1 MLNLD
6 TRIPLMA
13 QERDYGRGF
22 DMMQKAQENQLRL
35 QALRD
40 EYNAAKEERDRQKA
54 MRQGMASELQK
65 IQQGTPAQYRTTFPQ
80 TMPTG
85 QMPQGI
91 TGVLAPSGMTGV
103 LASERGQKLP
113 QPALFGENIL
123 QGNFDINR
131 ELVSPAIAP
140 KQPDIKDILTAQFNA
155 AVANNDVA
163 TAFDAKKKL
172 VELEKS
178 PIKWGMNP
186 QKGINPATGLP
197 DTFVTNESGELK
209 FLNVSPYEEPKT
221 PKKSLIQTSLGYEVV
236 EEGKLPK
243 GKPVSTTQPRQS
255 RLEKVTGE
263 SGTYILDMDTGE
275 TRPVLVN
282 GKPLVAPK
290 AVQTPSGEES
300 NAAGFLVRMKDATKL
315 LDEFEEKGKPTIGTS
330 MAEGVPLV
338 GGYLER
344 SAQSKEQQ
352 QYKNAALAWI
362 RAKLRKES
370 GAAIGVDEAR
380 QEYQNYFPVVG
391 DTPEVIAQKRGLRQ
405 SAMDEMLIASGKASQ
420 KVDQARPPTA
430 IVDAKVTGQT
440 KIVKTRADLDKVKSG
455 ESYIAPDGKLWVKP

>member
-40 EYNAAKEERDRQKA
+40 EYNAAKEERDRKKA
-54 MRQGMASELQK
+54 IRQGMASELQK
-65 IQQGTPAQYRTTFPQ
+65 MQQGTPAQYRTTFPQ

-85 QMPQGI
+85 QMP
-91 TGVLAPSGMTGV
+91 SGMTGV
-103 LASERGQKLP
+103 LANERGQKLP

-155 AVANNDVA
+155 AVANNDAA
-163 TAFDAKKKL
+163 TAFEAKKNL
-172 VELEKS
+172 RELEKN

-197 DTFVTNESGELK
+197 DTFVTNESGELR

-243 GKPVSTTQPRQS
+243 GKPVSTTQPRQP
-255 RLEKVTGE
+255 RLQQVTDA

-282 GKPLVAPK
+282 GRPVVAPK

-300 NAAGFLVRMKDATKL
+300 NAAGFYLRMNEATKL
-315 LDEFEEKGKPTIGTS
+315 INQFEDKGKPTVSTATAGALPI
-330 MAEGVPLV
+330 V
-338 GGYLER
+338 GDVLER
-344 SAQSKEQQ
+344 SLMTPEQQ

-370 GAAIGVDEAR
+370 GMAIGVDEAE
-380 QEYQNYFPVVG
+380 QEYKNYFPVVG
-391 DTPEVIAQKRGLRQ
+391 DSAEVVKQKQDLRNA
-405 SAMDEMLIASGKASQ
+405 AMREMKIASGKALPKAEQELQQPQPS
-420 KVDQARPPTA
+420 KPTRSKDELFRLYKEFKA
-430 IVDAKVTGQT
+430 DYEAEKDPAMRKIMIDAA
-440 KIVKTRADLDKVKSG
+440 RADGLIK
-455 ESYIAPDGKLWVKP
+455 

>member
-6 TRIPLMA
+6 TRIPLMV

-22 DMMQKAQENQLRL
+22 DTMQQAQMNQLKL

-65 IQQGTPAQYRTTFPQ
+65 LQQGTPAQYNTTFPQ

-85 QMPQGI
+85 QM
-91 TGVLAPSGMTGV
+91 PSGMTGV

-131 ELVSPAIAP
+131 EMVAPAIAP
-140 KQPDIKDILTAQFNA
+140 KQPDIKDVLTAQFNA

-163 TAFDAKKKL
+163 TAFEAKKKL
-172 VELEKS
+172 AELEKS

-243 GKPVSTTQPRQS
+243 GKPVSNTQPRLP
-255 RLEKVTGE
+255 RLQQVTDT
-263 SGTYILDMDTGE
+263 SGTYVLDLDTME
-275 TRPVLVN
+275 TKPVLVN
-282 GKPLVAPK
+282 GKPVVAPK
-290 AVQTPSGEES
+290 PVQTPSGEES
-300 NAAGFLVRMKDATKL
+300 NAAGFYLRMNEATKL
-315 LDEFEEKGKPTIGTS
+315 INQFEDKGKPTVGASAAGALPIIGD
-330 MAEGVPLV
+330 V
-338 GGYLER
+338 LER
-344 SAQSKEQQ
+344 NLMTPEQQ

-370 GAAIGVDEAR
+370 GAAIGIDEAEK
-380 QEYQNYFPVVG
+380 EYKNYFPVVG
-391 DTPEVIAQKRGLRQ
+391 DSAEVIKQKQDLRNA
-405 SAMDEMLIASGKASQ
+405 AMREMKIASGKALPKAEQELQQPQPNKPTRTAEETFQLKKEYEFNRKKYKDDPDALMILDS
-420 KVDQARPPTA
+420 KARELGL
-430 IVDAKVTGQT
+430 IK
-440 KIVKTRADLDKVKSG
+440 
-455 ESYIAPDGKLWVKP
+455 

>member
-1 MLNLD
+1 
-6 TRIPLMA
+6 MA

-54 MRQGMASELQK
+54 IRQGMASELQK
-65 IQQGTPAQYRTTFPQ
+65 LQQGTPAQYRTTFPQ
-80 TMPTG
+80 TIPTG
-85 QMPQGI
+85 QM
-91 TGVLAPSGMTGV
+91 PSGMTGV

-140 KQPDIKDILTAQFNA
+140 KKPDIKDILTAQINA

-172 VELEKS
+172 LELEKS

-255 RLEKVTGE
+255 RLQQVTDA

-282 GKPLVAPK
+282 GKPVVAPK

-300 NAAGFLVRMKDATKL
+300 NAAGFYLRMNEATKL
-315 LDEFEEKGKPTIGTS
+315 INEFEDKGKPTVGTS
-330 MAEGVPLV
+330 AAGALPIV
-338 GGYLER
+338 GDVLER
-344 SAQSKEQQ
+344 NLMTPEQQ

-370 GAAIGVDEAR
+370 GAAIGIDEAE
-380 QEYQNYFPVVG
+380 QEYKIYFPVVG
-391 DTPEVIAQKRGLRQ
+391 DSAEVVKQKQDLRNA
-405 SAMDEMLIASGKASQ
+405 AMREMKIASGKALPKAEFDLFTETSKYTLSATPEQ
-420 KVDQARPPTA
+420 KQQYEDA
-430 IVDAKVTGQT
+430 IKKANGNQEQIKQINFIAKKQGVI
-440 KIVKTRADLDKVKSG
+440 K
-455 ESYIAPDGKLWVKP
+455 

>member
-22 DMMQKAQENQLRL
+22 DMMQQAQMNQLKL

-40 EYNAAKEERDRQKA
+40 EYNAAKEERDRQRA

-65 IQQGTPAQYRTTFPQ
+65 MQQGTPAQYRTTFPQ

-85 QMPQGI
+85 QMPQG
-91 TGVLAPSGMTGV
+91 MTGV
-103 LASERGQKLP
+103 LASERGQNLP

-140 KQPDIKDILTAQFNA
+140 KQPDIKDVLTAQFNA
-155 AVANNDVA
+155 AVANNDAA

-172 VELEKS
+172 LDLEKS

-197 DTFVTNESGELK
+197 DTFVTNESGELR

-255 RLEKVTGE
+255 RLQQVTDA

-282 GKPLVAPK
+282 GKPVVAPK
-290 AVQTPSGEES
+290 AAQTPSGEES
-300 NAAGFLVRMKDATKL
+300 NAAGFYLRMNEATKL
-315 LDEFEEKGKPTIGTS
+315 INQFEGKGKPTVGTS
-330 MAEGVPLV
+330 AAGALPIIGDV
-338 GGYLER
+338 LER
-344 SAQSKEQQ
+344 NLMTPEQQ

-370 GAAIGVDEAR
+370 GAAIGVDEAE
-380 QEYQNYFPVVG
+380 QEYRNYFPVVG
-391 DTPEVIAQKRGLRQ
+391 DSAEVVKQKQDLRNA
-405 SAMDEMLIASGKASQ
+405 AMREMKIASGKALPKAEQELQQPQPSKPTRTAEETFQ
-420 KVDQARPPTA
+420 LKKEYEFNRKKYKYDPEALKILDDKARELGL
-430 IVDAKVTGQT
+430 IK
-440 KIVKTRADLDKVKSG
+440 
-455 ESYIAPDGKLWVKP
+455 

>member
-6 TRIPLMA
+6 TRIPLMV

-40 EYNAAKEERDRQKA
+40 EYNAAKEERDRKKA

-65 IQQGTPAQYRTTFPQ
+65 MQQGTPAQYRTTFPQ
-80 TMPTG
+80 TIPTG
-85 QMPQGI
+85 QM
-91 TGVLAPSGMTGV
+91 PSGMTGV
-103 LASERGQKLP
+103 LSSERGQNLP

-140 KQPDIKDILTAQFNA
+140 KQPDIKDVLTAQFNA

-163 TAFDAKKKL
+163 TAFEAKKNL
-172 VELEKS
+172 RELEKN

-255 RLEKVTGE
+255 RLQQVTDA

-282 GKPLVAPK
+282 GKPVVAPK

-300 NAAGFLVRMKDATKL
+300 NAAGFYLRMNEATKL
-315 LDEFEEKGKPTIGTS
+315 INEFEDKGKPTVGTS
-330 MAEGVPLV
+330 AAGALPIV
-338 GGYLER
+338 GDVLER
-344 SAQSKEQQ
+344 NLMTPEQQ

-370 GAAIGVDEAR
+370 GAAIGIDEAE
-380 QEYQNYFPVVG
+380 QEYKNYFPVVG
-391 DTPEVIAQKRGLRQ
+391 DSAEVVKQKRDLRNA
-405 SAMDEMLIASGKASQ
+405 AMREMKIASGKALPKAEQELNQPQPS
-420 KVDQARPPTA
+420 KPTRTKEELFRLYKEFKA
-430 IVDAKVTGQT
+430 DYEAEKDPAMRKIMIDAA
-440 KIVKTRADLDKVKSG
+440 RADGLIK
-455 ESYIAPDGKLWVKP
+455 

>member
-22 DMMQKAQENQLRL
+22 DMMQQAQMNQLKL

-54 MRQGMASELQK
+54 MRQGMASELKK

-85 QMPQGI
+85 RM
-91 TGVLAPSGMTGV
+91 PSGMTGV

-140 KQPDIKDILTAQFNA
+140 KQPDIKDVLTAQFNA

-172 VELEKS
+172 LELEKN

-197 DTFVTNESGELK
+197 DTFVTNESGELR

-243 GKPVSTTQPRQS
+243 GKPVSTTQPRQP
-255 RLEKVTGE
+255 RLQQVTDT
-263 SGTYILDMDTGE
+263 SGTYIVDIDTLE

-282 GKPLVAPK
+282 GKPVVAPK
-290 AVQTPSGEES
+290 TVQTPSGEES
-300 NAAGFLVRMKDATKL
+300 NAAGFYLRMNEATKL
-315 LDEFEEKGKPTIGTS
+315 INQFEDKGKPTVGTS
-330 MAEGVPLV
+330 TAGALPIIGDV
-338 GGYLER
+338 LER
-344 SAQSKEQQ
+344 NLMTPEQQ

-370 GAAIGVDEAR
+370 GAAIGIDEAE
-380 QEYQNYFPVVG
+380 QEYRNYFPVVG
-391 DTPEVIAQKRGLRQ
+391 DSAEVVKQKQDLRNA
-405 SAMDEMLIASGKASQ
+405 AMREMKIASGKALPKAEQELNQPQPSKPTRSKDELFQ
-420 KVDQARPPTA
+420 LKKEYEFNRKKYKDDPEAVKILDSKARELGL
-430 IVDAKVTGQT
+430 IK
-440 KIVKTRADLDKVKSG
+440 
-455 ESYIAPDGKLWVKP
+455 

>member
-54 MRQGMASELQK
+54 IRQGMASELQK
-65 IQQGTPAQYRTTFPQ
+65 MKQGTPAQYRTTFPQ
-80 TMPTG
+80 TIPTG
-85 QMPQGI
+85 QMPQ
-91 TGVLAPSGMTGV
+91 GMTGV

-140 KQPDIKDILTAQFNA
+140 KRPDIKDVLTAQFNA

-197 DTFVTNESGELK
+197 DTFVTNESGELR
-209 FLNVSPYEEPKT
+209 FLNVSPYEEPKEQKAPIIWKVGKGRT
-221 PKKSLIQTSLGYEVV
+221 EETWGYDAKGNQVLLGVQSLDAPRIEKPAPVKKPDPIDTKIKQKMVNDATVFTRDYSTVKPIIKQAQLAVKNLPPDMIQTYLQS
-236 EEGKLPK
+236 KLSGTPLNK
-243 GKPVSTTQPRQS
+243 YFGNPEQQLAIRNLDMVMENIRLLADKPVGNLTM
-255 RLEKVTGE
+255 GE
-263 SGTYILDMDTGE
+263 QQM
-275 TRPVLVN
+275 V
-282 GKPLVAPK
+282 GK
-290 AVQTPSGEES
+290 S
-300 NAAGFLVRMKDATKL
+300 
-315 LDEFEEKGKPTIGTS
+315 
-330 MAEGVPLV
+330 V
-338 GGYLER
+338 GIITDLN
-344 SAQSKEQQ
+344 SSKEQKIDAVNTLANIYEAKEAMHKNVLKKFGKEDFNLFTETSKYTLSATPEQKQ
-352 QYKNAALAWI
+352 QYEDAIK
-362 RAKLRKES
+362 RANGNQEQIKQINFIAKKQ
-370 GAAIGVDEAR
+370 GV
-380 QEYQNYFPVVG
+380 
-391 DTPEVIAQKRGLRQ
+391 IK
-405 SAMDEMLIASGKASQ
+405 
-420 KVDQARPPTA
+420 
-430 IVDAKVTGQT
+430 
-440 KIVKTRADLDKVKSG
+440 
-455 ESYIAPDGKLWVKP
+455 